1 MTGRRLSLEK
11 NIVKRNYTD
20 MMIDGKLNIKEVPQ
34 KNRLHEIYANQR
46 EGTMLIN
53 SMPIARPLGKEQ
65 SKYISELS

>member
-11 NIVKRNYTD
+11 NIVKRSYTD

-53 SMPIARPLGKEQ
+53 SMPIARL
-65 SKYISELS
+65 

>member
-34 KNRLHEIYANQR
+34 KNKLHEIYANQR

-53 SMPIARPLGKEQ
+53 SMPIARL
-65 SKYISELS
+65 

>member
-1 MTGRRLSLEK
+1 
-11 NIVKRNYTD
+11 

-65 SKYISELS
+65 SKYTSELS